1 VLEVL
6 TQAELRSPPAPG
18 ELIRHEFDSMSMTI
32 TLIAPEPRNDRER
45 WTFNEAASEVEL
57 VFRRAHQ
64 RFSRFESDS
73 ELSRVNAGAGR
84 WQRVSS
90 EFAELTRRALDAA
103 RATDGL
109 FDPTV
114 LPELIAAGYDRDFD
128 EMVPMDHAAARRLPT
143 TSRRYHHVELE
154 GRLLFLPPGA
164 ALDFGGIAKGWA
176 VDQAAR
182 VVRGLPWAVIDAGGD
197 LRLAGR
203 PVHPVPIG
211 LVDPIDPSVEILQVG
226 LEAGALAT
234 TSVVTRSW
242 GPGLHHVIDPRTRRP
257 ASTGVQQATVW
268 AETCTEADVRSKWAL
283 LVGARVLRELPAALV
298 MEDGRVL
305 VSLRGEVR
313 PAC

>member
-6 TQAELRSPPAPG
+6 TQAELRATPG
-18 ELIRHEFDSMSMTI
+18 DLIRYEFDSMSMRI
-32 TLIAPEPRNDRER
+32 ALIAPEPRDDRER
-45 WTFNEAASEVEL
+45 WAFNEAASEVEL
-57 VFRRAHQ
+57 VFRRADQ
-64 RFSRFESDS
+64 RFSRFDPGT

-84 WQRVSS
+84 WQRVSP

-128 EMVPMDHAAARRLPT
+128 QMVATDHPAAGSLSATP
-143 TSRRYHHVELE
+143 RRYHDVELE

-176 VDQAAR
+176 VDQAER
-182 VVRGLPWAVIDAGGD
+182 VIRGLPWAIVDAGGD

-203 PVHPVPIG
+203 PLHPVPIG
-211 LVDPIDPSVEILQVG
+211 VVDPTDPSVEILVVRM
-226 LEAGALAT
+226 EAGALAT

-257 ASTGVQQATVW
+257 ASTGVLQATVW
-268 AETCTEADVRSKWAL
+268 AETCAEAEVLSKWAL
-283 LVGARVLRELPAALV
+283 LAGTRVLRELPAALV

-305 VSLRGEVR
+305 LSLRGEVR

>member
-1 VLEVL
+1 ML
-6 TQAELRSPPAPG
+6 TQAELRAPPGAG
-18 ELIRHEFDSMSMTI
+18 DLIRHDFESMSMTI
-32 TLIAPEPRNDRER
+32 ALIGPEPRDDRER
-45 WTFNEAASEVEL
+45 WAFNEAASEVEL
-57 VFRRAHQ
+57 VFRRADE
-64 RFSRFESDS
+64 RFSRFNPDS

-84 WQRVSS
+84 WQRVSP

-128 EMVPMDHAAARRLPT
+128 QIVTTDRPAGRTLPPT
-143 TSRRYHHVELE
+143 PRRYHDVELE

-182 VVRGLPWAVIDAGGD
+182 VVRGLPWAIVDAGGD

-211 LVDPIDPSVEILQVG
+211 IVDPIDPSVEILQVS
-226 LEAGALAT
+226 LETGALAT
-234 TSVVTRSW
+234 TSVVTQSW
-242 GPGLHHVIDPRTRRP
+242 GPGLHHVIDPRSRRP
-257 ASTGVQQATVW
+257 ASTGVLQATVW
-268 AETCTEADVRSKWAL
+268 AETCTEAEVFSKWAL
-283 LVGARVLRELPAALV
+283 LAGPRVLRELPAALV
-298 MEDGRVL
+298 MEDGQVL
-305 VSLRGEVR
+305 VSLRSEVR
-313 PAC
+313 RAC